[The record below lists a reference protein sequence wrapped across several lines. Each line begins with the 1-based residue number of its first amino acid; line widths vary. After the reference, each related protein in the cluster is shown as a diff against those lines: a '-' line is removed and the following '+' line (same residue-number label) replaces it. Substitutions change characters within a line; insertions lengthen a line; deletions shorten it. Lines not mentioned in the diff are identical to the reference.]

1 MKGHQDHRIKYIL
14 LASMLVGLT
23 GCNSVYQGTAPGA
36 PIPKGIAACLEWD
49 AVGRCKHWSSES
61 ETCINPKGMD
71 AQPPLVPCNSFKR

>member
-1 MKGHQDHRIKYIL
+1 MTITRMILAYAGLLL
-14 LASMLVGLT
+14 LA

-49 AVGRCKHWSSES
+49 AVGRCKQWSSES

-71 AQPPLVPCNSFKR
+71 AQPPLVPCNSFNK